1 MLCIRIRIPIH
12 LMAVLDSNPYW
23 IADPD
28 PGASKFTKINKQ
40 TRFPAFQK
48 GFCIFVG
55 IVFDLFPTVSSPFM

>member
-1 MLCIRIRIPIH
+1 M
-12 LMAVLDSNPYW
+12 DPYW
-23 IADPD
+23 VADPD

-55 IVFDLFPTVSSPFM
+55 IVFDLFPSVSLSSMEKFNLL